1 MSAINLTGDD
11 LAAYN
16 KALDLKNQGVKQ
28 FQQKNKD
35 DAKKLMHEA
44 LENMKK
50 IQDRSEKEV
59 GVLQGNICQNV
70 ALIHKQSEE
79 FSDSLK
85 MSE

>member
-1 MSAINLTGDD
+1 MSAINLAGDD

-16 KALDLKNQGVKQ
+16 KALELKNQGVKQ

-35 DAKKLMHEA
+35 EAKKLMHEA
-44 LENMKK
+44 LTEMNK
-50 IQDRSEKEV
+50 IKDRSEKEV
-59 GVLQGNICQNV
+59 GTLQGNICQNV

-79 FSDSLK
+79 FADSLK

>member
-1 MSAINLTGDD
+1 MSAINLAGDD

-35 DAKKLMHEA
+35 EAKKLMHEA
-44 LENMKK
+44 LDEMKK
-50 IQDRSEKEV
+50 IQDRSDKEV
-59 GVLQGNICQNV
+59 GVLQGNICQNIS
-70 ALIHKQSEE
+70 LIHKQSEE
-79 FSDSLK
+79 FVDSLK